1 MQKPWTKK
9 QILYEKFLEQWTVR
23 PKTIMEAI
31 KIYLNQ
37 LKGDL

>member
-9 QILYEKFLEQWTVR
+9 QKLYEKFLEQWTVR